1 LFVVIA
7 AQTIIDLFALP
18 DKVAI
23 VTGAG
28 SGIGEAT
35 ATLFAQAG
43 AKVVVADLVAGQ
55 AERVAAA
62 ITAAGGE
69 AVSAVCDV
77 SEEAQ
82 VEAMIGGAV
91 DAFGGIDILVNNAA
105 YRPKADFFEM
115 SVEEWDRMHAV
126 NTRGT
131 FLCMRQTIKVM
142 RRQGNERGGVIV
154 NLSTIGTAHP
164 TIFNNVHYDSSKA
177 GINSITKSAAS
188 EFAADGI
195 RINAV
200 MPGGVD
206 TAGSR
211 RMQQDPTQNFT
222 PKGPIMMPGR
232 MLLGTAQPIQLASAI
247 LFLASP
253 ASSYMTG
260 HIMAVDGG
268 YLVG

>member
-1 LFVVIA
+1 MAIAQATINALF
-7 AQTIIDLFALP
+7 TIP
-18 DKVAI
+18 GKVAI

-28 SGIGEAT
+28 SGIGERT
-35 ATLFAQAG
+35 AHLMAEAG
-43 AKVVVADLVAGQ
+43 GKVVVADLVEEQ
-55 AERVAAA
+55 ARRVADD
-62 ITAAGGE
+62 IVAAGGE
-69 AVSAVCDV
+69 AVAATADV
-77 SEEAQ
+77 SDEAAVKAMVARA
-82 VEAMIGGAV
+82 VE
-91 DAFGGIDILVNNAA
+91 AFGGVDVLVNNAA

-115 SVEEWDRMHAV
+115 SVDEWDKMHTV

-131 FLCMRQTIKVM
+131 FLCSREVIKVM
-142 RRQGNERGGVIV
+142 RAQGKDRGGAIV
-154 NLSTIGTAHP
+154 NVSTIGTALP
-164 TIFNNVHYDSSKA
+164 TIHNNVHYDSSKA
-177 GINSITKSAAS
+177 GVNSITKSTAT

-206 TAGSR
+206 TGGSR
-211 RMQQDPTQNFT
+211 KMQVDPSMNLAM
-222 PKGPIMMPGR
+222 KGPIMMPGR
-232 MLLGTAQPIQLASAI
+232 LLLGMAQPIQLASAI

>member
-1 LFVVIA
+1 MAIDTSAICDLYTVPGKVVVI
-7 AQTIIDLFALP
+7 
-18 DKVAI
+18 
-23 VTGAG
+23 TGAG

-35 ATLFAQAG
+35 AHLFSKAG
-43 AKVVVADLVAGQ
+43 AKVVIADLVAEEGQ
-55 AERVAAA
+55 RVADA
-62 ITAAGGE
+62 ILAAGGE
-69 AVSAVCDV
+69 AVTVGCDV
-77 SEEAQ
+77 ADETQ
-82 VEAMIGGAV
+82 VKAMVARACE
-91 DAFGGIDILVNNAA
+91 AFGGVDILVNNAA

-115 SVEEWDRMHAV
+115 RVEDWDRMHAV

-131 FLCMRQTIKVM
+131 FLCMRETIKVM
-142 RRQGNERGGVIV
+142 RAQGKERGGAIV
-154 NLSTIGTAHP
+154 NISTIGTALP
-164 TIFNNVHYDSSKA
+164 TIVNNVHYDSSKGGVNA
-177 GINSITKSAAS
+177 ITKSTAS

-195 RINAV
+195 RINAI

-206 TAGSR
+206 TGGSR
-211 RMQQDPTQNFT
+211 KMQTDASRNFV

-232 MLLGTAQPIQLASAI
+232 LLLGVAQPIQLASAI

>member
-1 LFVVIA
+1 M
-7 AQTIIDLFALP
+7 TINGDALNALFAVP

-28 SGIGEAT
+28 SGIGRAT
-35 ATLFAQAG
+35 AKLMAQAG
-43 AKVVVADLVAGQ
+43 AKVVVADLVG
-55 AERVAAA
+55 ESAAA
-62 ITAAGGE
+62 VVQEIEDAGGDAI
-69 AVSAVCDV
+69 AVTCDV
-77 SEEAQ
+77 SEEEQ
-82 VEAMIGGAV
+82 VQAMTKAAV

-115 SVEEWDRMHAV
+115 SVGDWDKMHAV

-131 FLCMRQTIKVM
+131 FLCMRETIKVM
-142 RRQGNERGGVIV
+142 RAQGKERGGAII
-154 NLSTIGTAHP
+154 NISTIGTALP
-164 TIFNNVHYDSSKA
+164 TIVNNVHYDSSKA
-177 GINSITKSAAS
+177 GINSITKSTAS

-206 TAGSR
+206 SEGSR
-211 RMQQDPTQNFT
+211 KMRADPSFNL
-222 PKGPIMMPGR
+222 PMKGPITMPGR
-232 MLLGTAQPIQLASAI
+232 LLLGMAQPIQLASAI

-268 YLVG
+268 YQVG

>member
-1 LFVVIA
+1 MSVDTKAIC
-7 AQTIIDLFALP
+7 DLFSIP
-18 DKVAI
+18 GKVAI
-23 VTGAG
+23 ITGAG

-35 ATLFAQAG
+35 AHLFSKAG
-43 AKVVVADLVAGQ
+43 AKVVIADLVPADGQ
-55 AERVAAA
+55 RVADA
-62 ITAAGGE
+62 ITAEGGE
-69 AVSAVCDV
+69 AIALACDV
-77 SEEAQ
+77 SDEAQ
-82 VEAMIGGAV
+82 VKAMVAKARE
-91 DAFGGIDILVNNAA
+91 AFGGVDILVNNAA

-115 SVEEWDRMHAV
+115 GVEDWDKMHAV

-131 FLCMRQTIKVM
+131 FLCMREVIKVM
-142 RRQGNERGGVIV
+142 RDQGKERGGAIV
-154 NLSTIGTAHP
+154 NISTIGTALP
-164 TIFNNVHYDSSKA
+164 TIVNNVHYDSSKA
-177 GINSITKSAAS
+177 GVNSITKSTAT

-206 TAGSR
+206 TGGAAKMQTDPSR
-211 RMQQDPTQNFT
+211 NFV

-232 MLLGTAQPIQLASAI
+232 LLLGVAQPIQLASAI

>member
-1 LFVVIA
+1 MKMAIDTQA
-7 AQTIIDLFALP
+7 ISDLFAVS

-35 ATLFAQAG
+35 AHLFSKAG
-43 AKVVVADLVAGQ
+43 AKIVIADLIEEEGQRVADAIK
-55 AERVAAA
+55 AEGGDA
-62 ITAAGGE
+62 I
-69 AVSAVCDV
+69 AVGCDV
-77 SEEAQ
+77 AEEFQ
-82 VEAMIGGAV
+82 VQAMVAKARE
-91 DAFGGIDILVNNAA
+91 AFGGIDILVNNAA
-105 YRPKADFFEM
+105 YRPKADFFGM
-115 SVEEWDRMHAV
+115 SVDDWDRMHAV

-131 FLCMRQTIKVM
+131 FLCMREVIKVM
-142 RRQGNERGGVIV
+142 REQGKERGGAIINV
-154 NLSTIGTAHP
+154 STIGTALP
-164 TIFNNVHYDSSKA
+164 TIVNNVHYDSSKA
-177 GINSITKSAAS
+177 GVNSITKSTAS

-200 MPGGVD
+200 MPGGVN
-206 TAGSR
+206 TGGSR
-211 RMQQDPTQNFT
+211 KIQSDPARSFV

-232 MLLGTAQPIQLASAI
+232 LLLGIAEPIQLASAI

-260 HIMAVDGG
+260 HIMPVDGG

>member
-1 LFVVIA
+1 MPIDQERINSLF
-7 AQTIIDLFALP
+7 TIP

-28 SGIGEAT
+28 SGIGETT
-35 ATLFAQAG
+35 ATLLAQAG
-43 AKVVVADLVAGQ
+43 ARVVVADLIDDAAQ
-55 AERVAAA
+55 RVAAA
-62 ITAAGGE
+62 IVADGGE
-69 AVSAVCDV
+69 AIAVRADV
-77 SEEAQ
+77 SNEDDVKAMTAHAVAQ
-82 VEAMIGGAV
+82 
-91 DAFGGIDILVNNAA
+91 FGGIDVLVNNAA

-115 SVEEWDRMHAV
+115 TVDDWDRMHAV

-131 FLCMRQTIKVM
+131 FLCMRETILIM
-142 RRQGNERGGVIV
+142 REQGKERGGAIV
-154 NLSTIGTAHP
+154 NVSTIGTALP
-164 TIFNNVHYDSSKA
+164 TIVNNVHYDSSKGGVNA
-177 GINSITKSAAS
+177 ITKSTAS

-206 TAGSR
+206 TAGAR
-211 RMQQDPTQNFT
+211 KMRADPAMNL
-222 PKGPIMMPGR
+222 PMRGPITMPGR
-232 MLLGTAQPIQLASAI
+232 LLLGVAQPIQLASAI

-253 ASSYMTG
+253 AASYMTG

>member
-1 LFVVIA
+1 MAIDTQAITNLFTV
-7 AQTIIDLFALP
+7 P
-18 DKVAI
+18 GKVAV

-35 ATLFAQAG
+35 AHLFSKAG
-43 AKVVVADLVAGQ
+43 AKVVIADLTQDDGQRVADAIVAN
-55 AERVAAA
+55 
-62 ITAAGGE
+62 GGE
-69 AVSAVCDV
+69 AIAVACDV
-77 SEEAQ
+77 SEEPQ
-82 VEAMIGGAV
+82 VQAMVAKACEV
-91 DAFGGIDILVNNAA
+91 FGGIDILVNNAA
-105 YRPKADFFEM
+105 YRPKADFFDM
-115 SVEEWDRMHAV
+115 SVGDWDKMHAV

-131 FLCMRQTIKVM
+131 FLCMREVIKVM
-142 RRQGNERGGVIV
+142 REQGKERGGAIV
-154 NLSTIGTAHP
+154 NISTIGTALP
-164 TIFNNVHYDSSKA
+164 TIVNNVHYDSSKA
-177 GINSITKSAAS
+177 GVNSITKSTAS

-206 TAGSR
+206 TGGSR
-211 RMQQDPTQNFT
+211 KMQSDTSTKFV

-232 MLLGTAQPIQLASAI
+232 LLLGTAQPIQLASAI

>member
-1 LFVVIA
+1 MTIAQDVIYSLY
-7 AQTIIDLFALP
+7 TIP

-35 ATLFAQAG
+35 ATLMAQAG
-43 AKVVVADLVAGQ
+43 AKVVVADLIEEEAQ
-55 AERVAAA
+55 RVADA
-62 ITAAGGE
+62 IVAAGGQ
-69 AVSAVCDV
+69 AIAIKADV
-77 SEEAQ
+77 SEEVDVQAMAART
-82 VEAMIGGAV
+82 VET
-91 DAFGGIDILVNNAA
+91 FGGIDILVNNAA

-115 SVEEWDRMHAV
+115 AVEDWDKMHAV

-131 FLCMRQTIKVM
+131 FLCSREAIKVM
-142 RRQGNERGGVIV
+142 RSQGKARGGAIV
-154 NLSTIGTAHP
+154 NVSTIGTALP
-164 TIFNNVHYDSSKA
+164 TIVNNVHYDSSKA
-177 GINSITKSAAS
+177 GINSITQSTAS

-206 TAGSR
+206 SGGSR
-211 RMQQDPTQNFT
+211 KMREDPSMNL
-222 PKGPIMMPGR
+222 PMRGPIMMPGR
-232 MLLGTAQPIQLASAI
+232 LLLGVAQPIELASAI
-247 LFLASP
+247 LFLVSP

>member
-1 LFVVIA
+1 MPISQDAIYSLY
-7 AQTIIDLFALP
+7 TIP
-18 DKVAI
+18 GKVAI

-35 ATLFAQAG
+35 AILMAQAG
-43 AKVVVADLVAGQ
+43 GKVVVADLIETEAK
-55 AERVAAA
+55 RVAAA
-62 ITAAGGE
+62 INQAGGE
-69 AVSAVCDV
+69 AIGLKCDV
-77 SEEAQ
+77 SEEAEVKAMAART
-82 VEAMIGGAV
+82 VEV
-91 DAFGGIDILVNNAA
+91 FGGIDILVNNAA

-115 SVEEWDRMHAV
+115 SVAEWDKMHAV

-131 FLCMRQTIKVM
+131 FLCSREAINVM
-142 RRQGNERGGVIV
+142 RGQGKQRGGAII
-154 NLSTIGTAHP
+154 NISTIGTALP
-164 TIFNNVHYDSSKA
+164 TITNNVHYDSSKA
-177 GINSITKSAAS
+177 GINSITKSTAS

-195 RINAV
+195 RINAI

-206 TAGSR
+206 SAGSR
-211 RMQQDPTQNFT
+211 RMRADPAMNL
-222 PKGPIMMPGR
+222 PMKGPITMPGR
-232 MLLGTAQPIQLASAI
+232 MLLGIATPLQLASAI